1 MIMGLLCYL
10 FSSDLRAVKLVLE
23 NVYNSHLQD
32 WAILKIR
39 ILNNPICEP

>member
-23 NVYNSHLQD
+23 FYNSHLQD